1 MDVLD
6 RAELG
11 FPKSLPEFQE
21 FFPDDA
27 ACASYLEKAR
37 WPNGFTRPHGQK
49 ACEPSRIKARP
60 TVLTCRKCRRQ
71 SALMS
76 GTVMERSHTRLSTWF
91 WAAYLVTSQTN
102 GMSAAQFQRQLGRQD
117 HRLGVVAVDVQH
129 RRFNHFD
136 DIGAKN
142 RGAHIARV

>member
-37 WPNGFTRPHGQK
+37 WPNGFTCPHCQK
-49 ACEPSRIKARP
+49 TGEPSRIKARP

-76 GTVMERSHTRLSTWF
+76 GTVMERSCQRK
-91 WAAYLVTSQTN
+91 VR
-102 GMSAAQFQRQLGRQD
+102 MSP
-117 HRLGVVAVDVQH
+117 VC
-129 RRFNHFD
+129 
-136 DIGAKN
+136 AK
-142 RGAHIARV
+142 

>member
-37 WPNGFTRPHGQK
+37 WPNGFLITH
-49 ACEPSRIKARP
+49 
-60 TVLTCRKCRRQ
+60 L
-71 SALMS
+71 
-76 GTVMERSHTRLSTWF
+76 
-91 WAAYLVTSQTN
+91 
-102 GMSAAQFQRQLGRQD
+102 AQPP
-117 HRLGVVAVDVQH
+117 VVWY
-129 RRFNHFD
+129 
-136 DIGAKN
+136 K
-142 RGAHIARV
+142 